1 MNTPKLRFKEFNDE
15 WEEKKL
21 EDVGEIIT
29 GKTPSTKEKKYWN
42 GNIQF
47 ITPTD
52 MQGTKYQYV
61 TERTVSKEI
70 KMEFLPIGTILF
82 VCIGAT
88 IGKMALTFK
97 EAITNQQINSIKV
110 SNIFN
115 NEYIYYSLLKKVNE
129 IRVLKA
135 NTTMPIINKTEFS
148 QIAIK
153 VPKSPQE
160 QQKIANFLSSI
171 DRKIE
176 LSEEKLENFREYK
189 KGIMQKI
196 FNQELRFK
204 NENENDYPEWE
215 EKYLGEIGEI
225 ITGKT
230 PSTKDEKNWN
240 GSIQFVTPTDINDN
254 KYQKYTQRKVSENI
268 KMKILPIG
276 TIMFTCIASI
286 GKMSISTEKCITNQ
300 QINSIIVNEDIYN
313 EYIYYALLNL
323 VPKIKASQSTTT
335 LPIINKTEFS
345 KFMINLPC
353 LEEQKKIVDFLSAID
368 SKIEKL
374 SDELENLKEFKKGL
388 LQQMFV

>member
-160 QQKIANFLSSI
+160 QQKIENFLSSI

-189 KGIMQKI
+189 KGIMQQI
-196 FNQELRFK
+196 FSQELRFK
-204 NENENDYPEWE
+204 DENGNDYPEWE
-215 EKYLGEIGEI
+215 EKKLEEIVICLDNMRKPLNENQRNKISGNIPYYGANGIQDYINDYIFNEELI
-225 ITGKT
+225 LLAEDGGHYEEFRNKPIAQFITGK
-230 PSTKDEKNWN
+230 SWVNNHAHILK
-240 GSIQFVTPTDINDN
+240 GND
-254 KYQKYTQRKVSENI
+254 S
-268 KMKILPIG
+268 
-276 TIMFTCIASI
+276 
-286 GKMSISTEKCITNQ
+286 
-300 QINSIIVNEDIYN
+300 
-313 EYIYYALLNL
+313 
-323 VPKIKASQSTTT
+323 
-335 LPIINKTEFS
+335 IINKFLFYS
-345 KFMINLPC
+345 LVHKDIRQYINGTSRGKLNKSDMFLIVISLPS
-353 LEEQKKIVDFLSAID
+353 LPEQQKIADFLTSID
-368 SKIEKL
+368 DKIEHL
-374 SDELENLKEFKKGL
+374 ENELENLKEFKKGL

>member
-1 MNTPKLRFKEFNDE
+1 MRNVPKLRFKEFTEE

-21 EDVGEIIT
+21 KDLFSFKQGYQIPATEQV
-29 GKTPSTKEKKYWN
+29 KTKIEGYERYLYISDFFSDKNILYVKEENKEKILEKDITIAN
-42 GNIQF
+42 TGNTAGSFYRGKKGILSNNMF
-47 ITPTD
+47 
-52 MQGTKYQYV
+52 
-61 TERTVSKEI
+61 SI
-70 KMEFLPIGTILF
+70 KNDNST
-82 VCIGAT
+82 
-88 IGKMALTFK
+88 
-97 EAITNQQINSIKV
+97 ITNDFLFCFLGTSLYSNQLETLFNSSGQPHLGHK
-110 SNIFN
+110 N
-115 NEYIYYSLLKKVNE
+115 
-129 IRVLKA
+129 
-135 NTTMPIINKTEFS
+135 MGIIN
-148 QIAIK
+148 IK
-153 VPKSPQE
+153 YPNLQE
-160 QQKIANFLSSI
+160 QQKIANFLSNIDKKVSI
-171 DRKIE
+171 V
-176 LSEEKLENFREYK
+176 EKKLNLFNEYK

-204 NENENDYPEWE
+204 DENGNDYPEWE
-215 EKYLGEIGEI
+215 EKYLEEIGEI

-286 GKMSISTEKCITNQ
+286 GKMSMSIEKCITNQ

-345 KFMINLPC
+345 KFMINVPC
-353 LEEQKKIVDFLSAID
+353 LEEQQKISDFLSAID
-368 SKIEKL
+368 TKIEKI
-374 SDELENLKEFKKGL
+374 SDELNNLKEFKKGL
-388 LQQMFV
+388 LQKMFV